1 MEKIKIGLLGIGT
14 VGGGVWE
21 ILQTNKEEII
31 KNCGYEIEVE
41 KILVRDANKKRDTSI
56 PQGKFTSDFDEILQN
71 KEIQILVEVM
81 GGIEPA
87 REYILKAIKAGK
99 HIVTANKALLA
110 QHGVEISQAAL
121 DRGVKLYYEASVAGG
136 IPIIHP
142 LKESLGG
149 NKIQKIMGILNG
161 TTNYILTKMTNEKVD
176 FATVLKEAQDKGYA
190 EADPTADIEGFDAAH
205 KLTILSTLA
214 FGTPVKFED
223 VYREGITKIT
233 PMDIEYARELGYAI
247 KLLAIGKEE
256 EDGLELRV
264 HPTFIAKDH
273 PLASVNDS
281 FNAVFVKGNAVGDLM
296 FYGRGAGDLPTGSA
310 VVGDIMSIVK
320 AMGNKE
326 ILKDGFTQDLS
337 KKVKSVSDI
346 EGEYYLRLVVED
358 NPGVLGKIAN
368 LFGVNNVSLS
378 SVIQKGESVSPVS
391 LVFITHVAKE
401 GDIQATLQE
410 IKSMKEVVEISNL
423 IRVENGRERGEA

>member
-136 IPIIHP
+136 IPIINP

-346 EGEYYLRLVVED
+346 EGEYYLRLMVED
-358 NPGVLGKIAN
+358 NPGVLAKIAN
-368 LFGVNNVSLS
+368 LFGANNVSLS

-391 LVFITHVAKE
+391 LVFITHVARE

>member
-31 KNCGYEIEVE
+31 KNCGCEIEVE